1 MTAIRARYESLTQVN
16 EAGADCCQSD
26 RRGGGA
32 AWQVEDEMPLAK
44 LLAVIDG
51 GSGSEAA
58 VVAALDLGQRF
69 SARVELLHV
78 EIDPDSAVPMV
89 GEGMS
94 GAAVEQL
101 VQSLRSESERRRKVA
116 RELYEEH
123 CVAAGLNVVEPQ
135 AASAPGSFA
144 VCLRSLAGGE
154 VDEVLRFG
162 RLSDLIVV
170 ARPSAG
176 EEGGLTTAFDAALFD
191 SGRPVLLV
199 PSAPAAGLGTTV
211 AIAWDRSREAARAV
225 GAALPL
231 LTAAGKV
238 VILTAR
244 ESGREVGG
252 EVEPSELAAYLALHG
267 VDARTWAFVPASNSL
282 GGALLDEA
290 GKAGANLLVMGA
302 YGHSRL
308 REMVL
313 GGVTRSILADADM
326 PVFLMH

>member
-1 MTAIRARYESLTQVN
+1 MS
-16 EAGADCCQSD
+16 
-26 RRGGGA
+26 
-32 AWQVEDEMPLAK
+32 LAK

-58 VVAALDLGQRF
+58 VTAALDLGRRF

-78 EIDPDSAVPMV
+78 EVDSETAVPLV

-101 VQSLRSESERRRKVA
+101 VRSLRTESERRRKTA
-116 RELYEEH
+116 RDLYDKH
-123 CVAAGLNVVEPQ
+123 CVAAGLNVVE
-135 AASAPGSFA
+135 AHAVSAPGSFA
-144 VCLRSLAGGE
+144 VCFRSLVGSE

-162 RLSDLIVV
+162 RLSDLTVV
-170 ARPSAG
+170 ARPGG
-176 EEGGLTTAFDAALFD
+176 EEKGGLTATFDTVLFD
-191 SGRPVLLV
+191 SGRPTLLV
-199 PSAPAAGLGTTV
+199 PGLPATDLGTTI
-211 AIAWDRSREAARAV
+211 AIAWDRSREAVRAV

-231 LTAAGKV
+231 LTAAEKV

-244 ESGREVGG
+244 ELGG
-252 EVEPSELAAYLALHG
+252 EPGSEGEPSELAAYLTLHG
-267 VDARTWAFVPASNSL
+267 VNARTWAFAPGPGSL
-282 GGALLDEA
+282 GGALLEEA
-290 GKAGANLLVMGA
+290 GKAEANLLVMGA

>member
-1 MTAIRARYESLTQVN
+1 MS
-16 EAGADCCQSD
+16 
-26 RRGGGA
+26 
-32 AWQVEDEMPLAK
+32 LAK

-58 VVAALDLGQRF
+58 VVAALDLGRRF

-78 EIDPDSAVPMV
+78 EVDPDSAVPMV

-101 VQSLRSESERRRKVA
+101 VQSLSAESERRRKVA
-116 RELYEEH
+116 RDLYQKH
-123 CVAAGLNVVEPQ
+123 CVAAGLKVVE
-135 AASAPGSFA
+135 ADAVSAPGSFA
-144 VCLRSLAGGE
+144 VCFRSLVGGE
-154 VDEVLRFG
+154 VDEVLHFG
-162 RLSDLIVV
+162 RLSDLIVI
-170 ARPSAG
+170 ARPSTE

-199 PSAPAAGLGTTV
+199 PAAPATDLGATV
-211 AIAWDRSREAARAV
+211 AIAWDRSCEAARAV

-231 LTAAGKV
+231 LTAASKV

-244 ESGREVGG
+244 ESGG
-252 EVEPSELAAYLALHG
+252 EPGSEIEPSELAAYLALHG
-267 VDARTWAFVPASNSL
+267 VDARTWAFVPASGSL
-282 GGALLDEA
+282 GGALLEEA

-313 GGVTRSILADADM
+313 GGVTRSILADADL

>member
-1 MTAIRARYESLTQVN
+1 MS
-16 EAGADCCQSD
+16 
-26 RRGGGA
+26 
-32 AWQVEDEMPLAK
+32 LAK

-58 VVAALDLGQRF
+58 LRAALDLGRRF

-78 EIDPDSAVPMV
+78 EVDPETAVPMV

-101 VQSLRSESERRRKVA
+101 VQSLRNESERRRKVA
-116 RELYEEH
+116 CDLYEKH
-123 CVAAGLNVVEPQ
+123 CVAAGLNVVEAQ
-135 AASAPGSFA
+135 AVSAPDTFA
-144 VCLRSLAGGE
+144 VSFRSQIGRE
-154 VDEVLRFG
+154 IDEVLHSG
-162 RLSDLIVV
+162 RLSDLTVI
-170 ARPSAG
+170 ARPSA
-176 EEGGLTTAFDAALFD
+176 EDEGGLTTTFDAALFD
-191 SGRPVLLV
+191 SGRPMLLV
-199 PSAPAAGLGTTV
+199 PGAPAAELGTTV
-211 AIAWDRSREAARAV
+211 AIAWDHSCEAARAV

-231 LTAAGKV
+231 LTTARKV

-244 ESGREVGG
+244 EPDG

-267 VDARTWAFVPASNSL
+267 VTARTWAFVPGPGSL
-282 GGALLDEA
+282 GGALLEEA

-313 GGVTRSILADADM
+313 GGVTRSILADADL

>member
-1 MTAIRARYESLTQVN
+1 MS
-16 EAGADCCQSD
+16 
-26 RRGGGA
+26 
-32 AWQVEDEMPLAK
+32 LAK

-58 VVAALDLGQRF
+58 IIAALGLGRRF

-78 EIDPDSAVPMV
+78 EIDPETAIPMV

-101 VQSLRSESERRRKVA
+101 VQSLRTEAEQREKIA
-116 RELYEEH
+116 RELYEKH
-123 CVAAGLNVVEPQ
+123 CVAPGLNVVEPD
-135 AASAPGSFA
+135 AVSAPGSFA
-144 VCLRSLAGGE
+144 ISFRKLVGHE
-154 VDEVLRFG
+154 VDAVLQFG
-162 RLSDLIVV
+162 RLSDLTVV
-170 ARPSAG
+170 ARPNVE

-191 SGRPVLLV
+191 CGRPTLLV
-199 PSAPAAGLGTTV
+199 PTQPVADLGTTV
-211 AIAWDRSREAARAV
+211 ALAWDRSRESALAV

-231 LTAAGKV
+231 LSAADKV

-244 ESGREVGG
+244 EPGSDA
-252 EVEPSELAAYLALHG
+252 EPSELAAYLALHG
-267 VDARTWAFVPASNSL
+267 VEARTWAFTPGPGSL
-282 GGALLDEA
+282 GEGLLDEA

>member
-1 MTAIRARYESLTQVN
+1 MS
-16 EAGADCCQSD
+16 
-26 RRGGGA
+26 
-32 AWQVEDEMPLAK
+32 LAK

-58 VVAALDLGQRF
+58 VTAALDLGRRF

-78 EIDPDSAVPMV
+78 EIDPETAIPMV

-101 VQSLRSESERRRKVA
+101 VQSLRAESEQRRNKA
-116 RELYEEH
+116 RDLFEKH
-123 CVAAGLNVVEPQ
+123 CVAAGLNVVEPN
-135 AASAPGSFA
+135 AVTAPATFA
-144 VCLRSLAGGE
+144 VCFRSLVGRE
-154 VDEVLRFG
+154 VDEVLHFG
-162 RLSDLIVV
+162 RLSDLTVI
-170 ARPSAG
+170 ARPSA
-176 EEGGLTTAFDAALFD
+176 EEADGLTTTFDAALFD

-199 PSAPAAGLGTTV
+199 PTAPAPGAGTTV

-231 LTAAGKV
+231 LTAAEKV

-244 ESGREVGG
+244 EPGSEA
-252 EVEPSELAAYLALHG
+252 EPSELAAYLALHG
-267 VDARTWAFVPASNSL
+267 VTARTWAFTPGSGSL
-282 GGALLDEA
+282 GEALLEET
-290 GKAGANLLVMGA
+290 GKAEADLLVMGA

>member
-1 MTAIRARYESLTQVN
+1 MS
-16 EAGADCCQSD
+16 
-26 RRGGGA
+26 
-32 AWQVEDEMPLAK
+32 LAK

-58 VVAALDLGQRF
+58 MRAALDLGQRF

-78 EIDPDSAVPMV
+78 EVDPEGAVPMV

-101 VQSLRSESERRRKVA
+101 VQSLRAEVERRREVA
-116 RELYEEH
+116 RDLYEKH
-123 CVAAGLNVVEPQ
+123 CVAAGLDVVEAQ
-135 AASAPGSFA
+135 AVGAPGSFA
-144 VCLRSLAGGE
+144 VCFRSLVGRE

-162 RLSDLIVV
+162 RLSDLTVI
-170 ARPSAG
+170 ARPGA
-176 EEGGLTTAFDAALFD
+176 EDEGGLTTTFDAALFD

-199 PSAPAAGLGTTV
+199 PGVPAAELGATV
-211 AIAWDRSREAARAV
+211 AIAWDRSREATLAV

-231 LTAAGKV
+231 LTAAKKV

-244 ESGREVGG
+244 ELGG
-252 EVEPSELAAYLALHG
+252 EPGSEVEPSELAAYLALHG
-267 VDARTWAFVPASNSL
+267 VDARTWAFAAGPGSL
-282 GGALLDEA
+282 GDALLEEA

-313 GGVTRSILADADM
+313 GGVTRSILTAADL

>member
-1 MTAIRARYESLTQVN
+1 MS
-16 EAGADCCQSD
+16 
-26 RRGGGA
+26 
-32 AWQVEDEMPLAK
+32 LAK

-58 VVAALDLGQRF
+58 VVAALDLGRRF

-78 EIDPDSAVPMV
+78 EVDPESAVPRV

-101 VQSLRSESERRRKVA
+101 VQSLRAESERRRTQA
-116 RELYEEH
+116 RELYEKH
-123 CVAAGLNVVEPQ
+123 CVAASLNVVEPH
-135 AASAPGSFA
+135 AVSAPGTFA
-144 VCLRSLAGGE
+144 VCFRSLVGRE
-154 VDEVLRFG
+154 VDEVLHFG
-162 RLSDLIVV
+162 RLSDLTVI
-170 ARPSAG
+170 ARPSAE
-176 EEGGLTTAFDAALFD
+176 EEGGLTTTFDAALFD

-199 PSAPAAGLGTTV
+199 PGAPAADLGTAV
-211 AIAWDRSREAARAV
+211 AIAWDRSCEAARAV

-231 LTAAGKV
+231 LTAASKV

-244 ESGREVGG
+244 EMAGESGS
-252 EVEPSELAAYLALHG
+252 EVEPSELATYLALHG
-267 VDARTWAFVPASNSL
+267 VDARTWAFIPGPGSL
-282 GGALLDEA
+282 GGALLEEA
-290 GKAGANLLVMGA
+290 GKAEANLLVMGA

>member
-1 MTAIRARYESLTQVN
+1 MS
-16 EAGADCCQSD
+16 
-26 RRGGGA
+26 
-32 AWQVEDEMPLAK
+32 LAK

-58 VVAALDLGQRF
+58 VVAALDLGRRF

-78 EIDPDSAVPMV
+78 EVDPESAVPMV

-101 VQSLRSESERRRKVA
+101 VQSLSAESERRRNQA
-116 RELYEEH
+116 RDLYQKH
-123 CVAAGLNVVEPQ
+123 CVAAGLKVVE
-135 AASAPGSFA
+135 ADAVSAPGSFA
-144 VCLRSLAGGE
+144 VCFRSLVGGE
-154 VDEVLRFG
+154 VDEVLHFG
-162 RLSDLIVV
+162 RLSDLIVI
-170 ARPSAG
+170 ARPSTE

-199 PSAPAAGLGTTV
+199 PAEPATDLGATV
-211 AIAWDRSREAARAV
+211 AIAWDRSCEAARAV

-231 LTAAGKV
+231 LTAASKV

-244 ESGREVGG
+244 ESGS

-267 VDARTWAFVPASNSL
+267 VDARTWAFVPASGSL
-282 GGALLDEA
+282 GGALLEEA

-308 REMVL
+308 RELVL